1 MRPSTTFH
9 NINQEAIK
17 WGLIRFQIFEGIEMN
32 TATMKLWLRRILWMS
47 PFISYLIYCILI
59 YIVEVNLFY
68 ENYGQVVEENIPEK
82 IQMPAI
88 SICSSNQYSYRDVD
102 NILKIPKWYEINFN
116 YTKFTS
122 IFRNFAHHKMDP
134 DEIDSFTEDQKSFLI
149 EHRKAFTELLRK
161 QVP

>member
-1 MRPSTTFH
+1 
-9 NINQEAIK
+9 
-17 WGLIRFQIFEGIEMN
+17 MN

-59 YIVEVNLFY
+59 YIVEVNRHTVFY

-82 IQMPAI
+82 IQMPARPAI

-149 EHRKAFTELLRK
+149 EHWKAFTELLRK

>member
-1 MRPSTTFH
+1 
-9 NINQEAIK
+9 
-17 WGLIRFQIFEGIEMN
+17 
-32 TATMKLWLRRILWMS
+32 MS

-59 YIVEVNLFY
+59 YIVEVNRHTVFY

>member
-1 MRPSTTFH
+1 
-9 NINQEAIK
+9 
-17 WGLIRFQIFEGIEMN
+17 MN

-59 YIVEVNLFY
+59 YIVEVNRHTVFY

>member
-1 MRPSTTFH
+1 
-9 NINQEAIK
+9 
-17 WGLIRFQIFEGIEMN
+17 MN
-32 TATMKLWLRRILWMS
+32 TATMKLWLRRMLWMS

-59 YIVEVNLFY
+59 YIVEVNRHTVFY

>member
-1 MRPSTTFH
+1 
-9 NINQEAIK
+9 
-17 WGLIRFQIFEGIEMN
+17 MN

-47 PFISYLIYCILI
+47 PFISYLVYCILI
-59 YIVEVNLFY
+59 YIVEVNRHTVFY

>member
-59 YIVEVNLFY
+59 YIVEVNRHTVFY
-68 ENYGQVVEENIPEK
+68 ENYGQVVEENMTENF
-82 IQMPAI
+82 
-88 SICSSNQYSYRDVD
+88 S
-102 NILKIPKWYEINFN
+102 LKALVML
-116 YTKFTS
+116 S
-122 IFRNFAHHKMDP
+122 
-134 DEIDSFTEDQKSFLI
+134 QSFLALL
-149 EHRKAFTELLRK
+149 ENLELLEILN
-161 QVP
+161 